1 MSTTQRTT
9 LLVVGMICV
18 TIVLIVAL
26 NVLNRPPINPTKD
39 FIEACAWGSERTRT
53 HCAELYLN
61 STRP

>member
-39 FIEACAWGSERTRT
+39 FIEACA
-53 HCAELYLN
+53 
-61 STRP
+61 